1 MSIGTFLNPGHLT
14 SFEMRLLPTSFCRTI
29 LFVGNPMPSEPS
41 WGLKVIRAHQ
51 HLAAITKL
59 VDRIA
64 GDSPRPIRVAE
75 RHEAGR
81 WSYTAHSDLVIDPML
96 AVIIGEFLYDLRSAL
111 DHIAAA
117 NVPAERIGVS
127 QFPIF
132 TEDIWQPVPDA
143 TDAGRVKGQRGQWNR
158 WTTGM
163 PPAIVNL
170 IKDMQPYQNA
180 SKYSSNPDNHALAI
194 LNEYQNADKHRELNI
209 TSLLIDDPRATVT
222 WPTGH
227 RDEIDYRNATPEMLL
242 REGGTCFDSD
252 VPVKVDLNGTVRIA
266 MARSSDTD
274 HRELPRSLVE
284 IFDTVGD
291 FLARIEDAMP
301 SHADPS
307 GEAPG

>member
-1 MSIGTFLNPGHLT
+1 
-14 SFEMRLLPTSFCRTI
+14 
-29 LFVGNPMPSEPS
+29 MPSEPS

-132 TEDIWQPVPDA
+132 TEDIWQHVPDGI
-143 TDAGRVKGQRGQWNR
+143 DARRIKDQQSQWNK
-158 WTTGM
+158 WTKGM
-163 PPAIVNL
+163 PPAIDNL

-180 SKYSSNPDNHALAI
+180 SKYSSNPDDHALAI

-209 TSLLIDDPRATVT
+209 ISSGIEDPHATVT
-222 WPTGH
+222 WPTGV
-227 RDEIDYRNATPEMLL
+227 RKEIDFRNAPPGTFLP
-242 REGGTCFDSD
+242 EGGKCFDSA
-252 VPVKVDLNGTVRIA
+252 VPVKMDLSGTVRIA
-266 MARSSDTD
+266 MARSSVTA

-284 IFDTVGD
+284 IFDAVGG
-291 FLARIEDAMP
+291 FLALIEDAMP
-301 SHADPS
+301 SNADPS